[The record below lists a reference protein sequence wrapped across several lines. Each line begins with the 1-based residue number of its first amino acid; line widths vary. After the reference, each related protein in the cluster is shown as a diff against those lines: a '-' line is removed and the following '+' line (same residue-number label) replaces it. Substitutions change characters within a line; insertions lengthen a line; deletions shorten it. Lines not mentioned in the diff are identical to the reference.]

1 MIVHTLNRAET
12 ELVPILVKVQ
22 LLQTRLLNEPD
33 AFATAWNW
41 IDAFLRLQH
50 SEPTYLMLRQAM
62 ASRRA
67 LLLLDGLDEGGE
79 KREQIERHVTKVLAP
94 QGHVLLAT
102 SRPNG
107 IDDQRYASFR
117 RLELKPLSVD
127 QQKQALEQ
135 RLGAERASPLL
146 PYLERMPVDEQTQE
160 RITANPL
167 MLSMVASIFELRS
180 GLAMPETVVDLYTQA
195 TGAMLGRAGGGS
207 AGELAPLLQAVF
219 SEAQSSET
227 RVITETHLRAAALRV
242 EDGESSLKR
251 FKELALAERMPLL
264 SLLQAHPLQLQ
275 STHLSIQEFYAAR
288 AVCEKARLPKQP
300 WELSAFWANTV
311 RLGLDMGAEFGKGL
325 HSSSG
330 KALKGSSVRVTIR
343 GDRHTSALALGA
355 ALRAAEDTMEA
366 RVSLVAAKGEGKLPV
381 LIPLKKLRNQASVD
395 LSKSE
400 LHEAHLMVVASF
412 ARVVEPSIKLQA
424 LVLAETC
431 ITPAGVTALA
441 PVITRLEIVGAMDD
455 QKMSN
460 LGDALLSCSNG
471 RLGSLKCSIF
481 DLPEDATTFDLVAKK
496 QIKPGA
502 ATLLAGVLKL
512 NTLLTHLKYAAH
524 SSPVQS
530 SCASAPALSSSLL
543 VPLLFATLNRLPS
556 VCLPARAP

>member
-1 MIVHTLNRAET
+1 MIVHTLNGAET
-12 ELVPILVKVQ
+12 ELIPILVKVQ

-41 IDAFLRLQH
+41 IDAFVRLQH
-50 SEPTYLMLRQAM
+50 SEPTYRMLRQAM

-79 KREQIERHVTKVLAP
+79 KREQIERHVTEVLAP

-102 SRPNG
+102 SRPDG

-135 RLGAERASPLL
+135 RLGTERASPLL

-180 GLAMPETVVDLYTQA
+180 GLEMPESVVDLYTQA

-207 AGELAPLLQAVF
+207 AGELTPLLQAF
-219 SEAQSSET
+219 FFEAQSSET
-227 RVITETHLRAAALRV
+227 RVITERHLRAAALRV

-264 SLLQAHPLQLQ
+264 SLLQTRPLQLQ

-288 AVCEKARLPKQP
+288 AVCEGARLPKQP

-311 RLGLDMGAEFGKGL
+311 RLGLDMGTEFGHGL
-325 HSSSG
+325 LSSSG
-330 KALKGSSVRVTIR
+330 KALAGSSVRVTIR
-343 GDRHTSALALGA
+343 GDRRTSALALGA
-355 ALRAAEDTMEA
+355 ALRAAEHVMEA
-366 RVSLVAAKGEGKLPV
+366 HVSLSAKGEGRLPV
-381 LIPLKKLRNQASVD
+381 VQIPLKTLRNQTSVD

-400 LHEAHLMVVASF
+400 LHEDHVMVVSGF
-412 ARVVEPSIKLQA
+412 ARRAVEPPIKLQA
-424 LVLAETC
+424 LVLAQTC
-431 ITPAGVTALA
+431 ISPAVVTALA
-441 PVITRLEIVGAMDD
+441 PIITRLEIVGAIDD

-481 DLPEDATTFDLVAKK
+481 DLPEDATTCDLARKEIK
-496 QIKPGA
+496 KPGA
-502 ATLLAGVLKL
+502 ATLLAGVLKF
-512 NTLLTHLKYAAH
+512 NTLLTHLEYAAH
-524 SSPVQS
+524 PLSAHS
-530 SCASAPALSSSLL
+530 SCVSTLALSPSLCFCRPPCQC
-543 VPLLFATLNRLPS
+543 PLTLLLP
-556 VCLPARAP
+556 LAA

>member
-1 MIVHTLNRAET
+1 
-12 ELVPILVKVQ
+12 
-22 LLQTRLLNEPD
+22 
-33 AFATAWNW
+33 
-41 IDAFLRLQH
+41 
-50 SEPTYLMLRQAM
+50 
-62 ASRRA
+62 
-67 LLLLDGLDEGGE
+67 
-79 KREQIERHVTKVLAP
+79 
-94 QGHVLLAT
+94 
-102 SRPNG
+102 
-107 IDDQRYASFR
+107 
-117 RLELKPLSVD
+117 
-127 QQKQALEQ
+127 
-135 RLGAERASPLL
+135 
-146 PYLERMPVDEQTQE
+146 
-160 RITANPL
+160 
-167 MLSMVASIFELRS
+167 MVASIFELRS

-207 AGELAPLLQAVF
+207 AGEHAPLLQAVF

-227 RVITETHLRAAALRV
+227 RVITESHLRAAALRV

-251 FKELALAERMPLL
+251 FKELALAERLPLL
-264 SLLQAHPLQLQ
+264 SLLQARPLQLQ

-288 AVCEKARLPKQP
+288 AICEKARLPKQP

-330 KALKGSSVRVTIR
+330 EALKRSSVRVTIR

-355 ALRAAEDTMEA
+355 ALRAAEHVMEA
-366 RVSLVAAKGEGKLPV
+366 QVSLVAAKGEGKLPV
-381 LIPLKKLRNQASVD
+381 LQIPLKTLRNQTSVD

-424 LVLAETC
+424 LVLAQTC

-441 PVITRLEIVGAMDD
+441 SVITRLEIVGAMDD

-460 LGDALLSCSNG
+460 LGDALLSCSNS

-481 DLPEDATTFDLVAKK
+481 DLPEDATTCDLANMG
-496 QIKPGA
+496 IGSGA
-502 ATLLAGVLKL
+502 VTLLAGVFKL